1 MKNINIVVISG
12 NLTRDAEVR
21 SSSSTEVVRFT
32 VAVNGRQRNS
42 GGEWEDRPNYI
53 DCTAFGERFSNLAPN
68 LTKGT
73 KVTVKG
79 ELRWNQWE
87 ADGKKHSKVEVVPEQ
102 VEYMSRKE
110 PKQESLYDEDV
121 PF

>member
-21 SSSSTEVVRFT
+21 SSSSTEVVKFT
-32 VAVNGRQRNS
+32 VAVNGRQRNPN
-42 GGEWEDRPNYI
+42 GEWEDRPNYI
-53 DCTAFGERFSNLAPN
+53 DCTAFGDRFSNLAPN

-73 KVTVKG
+73 KVAVKG
-79 ELRWNQWE
+79 ELRWYQWE

-102 VEYMSRKE
+102 IEYMSRKE